1 MKALVLAAGKSTR
14 IASVS
19 QGLPKPLIRV
29 GGETILG
36 RTLWWLAESDVREIW
51 INLHYR
57 QEEIRAEIGDG
68 KRFGVAVRYSEEDPI
83 LGTAGAARKLSGEWD
98 GTFVVVY
105 GDNLVRFNIGHLV
118 ITHRHLGAAVTL
130 ALFDP
135 KVHAHTGMAGGRVEV
150 TPDGFVRRFVEGAA
164 GEGGGL
170 SLVNAG
176 VYAVEPWVLERV
188 PPGIFADF
196 GRDFFPMLLGEGVRL
211 GGHLIDG
218 YCLGVDT
225 PGSLARALALVEAEE
240 VQLR

>member
-1 MKALVLAAGKSTR
+1 MKTLVLAAGKSTR
-14 IASVS
+14 IAPAT
-19 QGLPKPLIRV
+19 QGVPKPLIRI

-36 RTLWWLAESDVREIW
+36 RTLLWLAENDLREVW

-57 QEEIRAEIGDG
+57 REEVRAEIGDG
-68 KRFGVAVRYSEEDPI
+68 ARFGVAVRYSEEDPI
-83 LGTAGAARKLSGEWD
+83 LGTAGAARKLSDEWD

-105 GDNLVRFNIGHLV
+105 GDNLVRFNIGQLV
-118 ITHRHLGAAVTL
+118 NTHRHLGAGVTL

-164 GEGGGL
+164 GEGGAL

-176 VYAVEPWVLERV
+176 VYAVEPWVLERI
-188 PPGIFADF
+188 PPGAFADF
-196 GRDFFPMLLGEGVRL
+196 GRDLFPVLLARGVRL
-211 GGHLIDG
+211 GGHVIEG

-225 PGSLARALALVEAEE
+225 PESLFRALALVEAKE